1 MKNLWQDSSRKKEKN
16 QINKIINEKGEVTTD
31 NAEIKRIKRD
41 YYEQLYGNKTDNLEE
56 MDKLLE
62 MYNLPRLNQEEIE
75 NMNRPTTSNETQ
87 SVIKKKKFQQTKVQD
102 QVASTGE
109 FCQTFVEE
117 LTQIFLKPC
126 QKIAE
131 EGTLL
136 ILPILRGQHHPDS
149 NTKDITKKENHRPV
163 SLMN

>member
-1 MKNLWQDSSRKKEKN
+1 M
-16 QINKIINEKGEVTTD
+16 
-31 NAEIKRIKRD
+31 
-41 YYEQLYGNKTDNLEE
+41 DNLEE

>member
-1 MKNLWQDSSRKKEKN
+1 M
-16 QINKIINEKGEVTTD
+16 
-31 NAEIKRIKRD
+31 
-41 YYEQLYGNKTDNLEE
+41 DNLEE

-136 ILPILRGQHHPDS
+136 DSFYEARITPKPKPDKDLTYRSISLRNINVNIFNILNKILANQFN
-149 NTKDITKKENHRPV
+149 NTVH
-163 SLMN
+163 